1 VDGKCSSG
9 MGARWMGDVVM
20 GWTEEGADG
29 RYPSL
34 LMRALGLR
42 LVPSSPHLAK
52 LVSYEYMNRQLVW
65 NAFTVSPPSHSS
77 P

>member
-1 VDGKCSSG
+1 MDGECYYG
-9 MGARWMGDVVM
+9 MEGPFQLASR
-20 GWTEEGADG
+20 TEEGADN

-42 LVPSSPHLAK
+42 LVHSSPHLAK

-65 NAFTVSPPSHSS
+65 NAFTVSPPSHTCSA
-77 P
+77 